1 MHINTQGR
9 NYSFCPEG
17 PVSGGRSYTAFST
30 DKEHTQ
36 RLSLSHA
43 RMVSHPFPAEDP
55 GGLPV
60 HRAQQNPVL
69 QREPGCRHME
79 PRWNPPPPP
88 SLAHLREAARIKM
101 RAVVFAAVGAL
112 LLSPASCQSGKR
124 FSYDVGWDCYFVS
137 QESTESN
144 LFYISHKLHPQRQ
157 RGILVIK
164 RGNHGREE
172 M

>member
-88 SLAHLREAARIKM
+88 SLASRWGPSSLQPSERCFCRLLPVK
-101 RAVVFAAVGAL
+101 VVSAFL
-112 LLSPASCQSGKR
+112 MMSGGIATLCPK
-124 FSYDVGWDCYFVS
+124 S
-137 QESTESN
+137 QPNLISFTFHTNCTPKGSVES
-144 LFYISHKLHPQRQ
+144 
-157 RGILVIK
+157 
-164 RGNHGREE
+164 
-172 M
+172 